1 MLEITHQRH
10 FDPQITLL
18 SFILTVRC
26 GCDCE
31 ALEHCGIGV
40 LLVFVALGGAGHSSA
55 SVWLDTGRAL
65 GTECHTLVG
74 TGHSS
79 VQQMCNTPVTS
90 WALSACWL
98 STPPATRALPAN
110 SRSPHNHC
118 IKRSGETLPQT
129 LSTLHLPQMPTSMI
143 RKKKPSG
150 RRGSGTTGLA
160 SEAEKIMSGVERQ
173 LIKLLDSDSDEDA
186 AELARVWPNAPPSCV
201 VVVPGVKGH
210 FKYIMNIKDRLAGEG
225 FVLGLP
231 YPHRPKVAGQLSL
244 QQEAAMR
251 RRQAKEDTA
260 LTPEQKERIEFNRRR
275 ALEIRH
281 AASAQSGGRAEDF
294 C

>member
-1 MLEITHQRH
+1 MVESGCGSVLAVGRKTSARGGRPLSARTAASSRQV
-10 FDPQITLL
+10 FLL
-18 SFILTVRC
+18 FRRVT
-26 GCDCE
+26 CDMFSPLFKRVGGE
-31 ALEHCGIGV
+31 SIIIF
-40 LLVFVALGGAGHSSA
+40 LVVKEEKNPSRFPGSMRASGH
-55 SVWLDTGRAL
+55 VT
-65 GTECHTLVG
+65 
-74 TGHSS
+74 
-79 VQQMCNTPVTS
+79 CNT
-90 WALSACWL
+90 L

-110 SRSPHNHC
+110 SRSPHHHC

-129 LSTLHLPQMPTSMI
+129 LSALHLPQMPTSTI